1 MSKIKYQTCNAIYN
15 YSDAMVRVDLST
27 IIENVINSL
36 KIENDRLKEENNTSI
51 ITNERVEEENEDLR
65 KACKL
70 LKAEDIEQL
79 KENQELKDVIKQYKT
94 KQNIYYYDELM
105 KTREYLKREDAEND
119 RLKAELKQTNKDYNH
134 DCKLHEELSDKQH
147 DIILKLE
154 EDIKEKE
161 KQYHMLASSKG
172 VDNGN
177 L

>member
-51 ITNERVEEENEDLR
+51 ITNERVEEENEDLP

-70 LKAEDIEQL
+70 
-79 KENQELKDVIKQYKT
+79 
-94 KQNIYYYDELM
+94 
-105 KTREYLKREDAEND
+105 
-119 RLKAELKQTNKDYNH
+119 LKAELKQTNKDYNH

>member
-1 MSKIKYQTCNAIYN
+1 MSKIKYQTCKAIYN

-36 KIENDRLKEENNTSI
+36 KI
-51 ITNERVEEENEDLR
+51 
-65 KACKL
+65 
-70 LKAEDIEQL
+70 
-79 KENQELKDVIKQYKT
+79 
-94 KQNIYYYDELM
+94 
-105 KTREYLKREDAEND
+105 END